1 MILVR
6 IVAPHF
12 VAGLETNGVVRRA
25 APILHYMVGWP
36 DDRVRAYVKEQAWK
50 TSVVADPQIIQHE
63 DSFEVRDDNAG
74 RTRGDGPD
82 DTRGSLCR
90 PRKPSSPTCSGAGVP
105 IHSETTL
112 GALPRR
118 LRGSQ

>member
-25 APILHYMVGWP
+25 APIMHYMVGWP
-36 DDRVRAYVKEQAWK
+36 DDRVRAYVKEPAWK

-74 RTRGDGPD
+74 RRAVTGRMTREAAFAA
-82 DTRGSLCR
+82 RAS
-90 PRKPSSPTCSGAGVP
+90 
-105 IHSETTL
+105 
-112 GALPRR
+112 LPRR
-118 LRGSQ
+118 PVAGWASLFTARLRLGLCRGA

>member
-12 VAGLETNGVVRRA
+12 VAGLETNSAVRRA
-25 APILHYMVGWP
+25 ASILHYMVGWP

-74 RTRGDGPD
+74 RRAVTGRMTREAAFAA
-82 DTRGSLCR
+82 RAS
-90 PRKPSSPTCSGAGVP
+90 
-105 IHSETTL
+105 
-112 GALPRR
+112 LPRR
-118 LRGSQ
+118 PVAGRASLFTARLRLGLCRGA